1 MLLKN
6 LINNCPK
13 NIKEID
19 IKGISLDSR
28 KVKPGDLFFALKGEK
43 SDGKKFINEAKKRGA
58 RIIVSAIKI
67 KKKNFSI
74 PIIKVK
80 NIRDILSKIC
90 VKFFKYKPKNIIAV
104 TGTNGKSSVADFFYQ
119 ILLLNKIPVATIGTL
134 GVKKN
139 NKIKKL
145 NLTSPDII
153 SIHQELEDIKKHKID
168 NVIIEASSHGL
179 KQGRLNGLNFK
190 AGIFTNFSQDHLDY
204 HKSMKNYLEAKLILF
219 SKLLSKNRYIVTDN
233 KIKEFANLKKI
244 SIKKKLKIIT
254 SNNINLSKVL
264 KNINLT
270 GLFQIKNLKMSI
282 VAAMICGLSK
292 KKIFNIISKIR
303 SVNGRLEL
311 IRTLPNK
318 TKIFV
323 DYAHTPDALKTSLES
338 IRSNN
343 RLTLIFGCGGE
354 RDLKKR
360 RMMSQIANN
369 LCDKIYVTDD
379 NPRSESPSNI
389 RKEIIKHLNKKICI
403 EIGDRSRAIE
413 HAIKNS
419 YPFETILIAG
429 KGHEQFQDY
438 GKKIIKISDKEIIK
452 KIKVKKK
459 RITQQKY
466 NLESNSQLL
475 NKIIDKKNI
484 YKFEG
489 VSIDSKEI
497 KKNNLFIA
505 IKGKKK
511 DGHDFILQ
519 ANKSGASYCVVSK
532 KLNNIKNKRLI
543 YTKNTSNFLN
553 KLAIE
558 KRKSS
563 KAKIIGVTGSAGKTT
578 LKHMLGNILS
588 NYDNTYFSPKSYNNH
603 YGVPLSLSNLE
614 NHHKFGVFEIGMSQ
628 KGEINKLSKIVKP
641 HIGIITNVAEAHI
654 ENFKHINEIAK
665 TKGELIQNVANGGIM
680 ILNRD
685 DKFFNYFKK
694 ISKLNKLRIIS
705 FGVSKKSDV
714 HLISEKK
721 LGNFDLMKIKV
732 FNEILLIKVNSIKT
746 LNILSVIA
754 ALKGLNLNLK
764 LTEKYFNNLFPL
776 EGRGKIYKVNRF
788 KTNFKLIDESYNAN
802 PLSVK
807 EAIINFSTIK
817 KSNFKKYLLL
827 GDMLELGTNSD
838 LYHKNLSKFINNTDI
853 DKFFV
858 YGDHILNTFKYIKK
872 NKQGNILQSKNDFD
886 VLFSDIIRRNDYLMI
901 KGSNATGLNK
911 ICKNIIKGS
920 KNAF

>member
-13 NIKEID
+13 NIKDID

-338 IRSNN
+338 IKSNN

-379 NPRSESPSNI
+379 NPRSESPSKI
-389 RKEIIKHLNKKICI
+389 RKEIIKHLNKKKCI

-419 YPFETILIAG
+419 YPFEIILIAG

-452 KIKVKKK
+452 KLKVKKK
-459 RITQQKY
+459 
-466 NLESNSQLL
+466 ELL
-475 NKIIDKKNI
+475 NK
-484 YKFEG
+484 
-489 VSIDSKEI
+489 
-497 KKNNLFIA
+497 
-505 IKGKKK
+505 
-511 DGHDFILQ
+511 
-519 ANKSGASYCVVSK
+519 
-532 KLNNIKNKRLI
+532 
-543 YTKNTSNFLN
+543 
-553 KLAIE
+553 
-558 KRKSS
+558 
-563 KAKIIGVTGSAGKTT
+563 
-578 LKHMLGNILS
+578 
-588 NYDNTYFSPKSYNNH
+588 
-603 YGVPLSLSNLE
+603 
-614 NHHKFGVFEIGMSQ
+614 
-628 KGEINKLSKIVKP
+628 
-641 HIGIITNVAEAHI
+641 
-654 ENFKHINEIAK
+654 
-665 TKGELIQNVANGGIM
+665 
-680 ILNRD
+680 
-685 DKFFNYFKK
+685 
-694 ISKLNKLRIIS
+694 
-705 FGVSKKSDV
+705 
-714 HLISEKK
+714 
-721 LGNFDLMKIKV
+721 
-732 FNEILLIKVNSIKT
+732 
-746 LNILSVIA
+746 
-754 ALKGLNLNLK
+754 
-764 LTEKYFNNLFPL
+764 
-776 EGRGKIYKVNRF
+776 
-788 KTNFKLIDESYNAN
+788 
-802 PLSVK
+802 
-807 EAIINFSTIK
+807 
-817 KSNFKKYLLL
+817 
-827 GDMLELGTNSD
+827 
-838 LYHKNLSKFINNTDI
+838 
-853 DKFFV
+853 
-858 YGDHILNTFKYIKK
+858 
-872 NKQGNILQSKNDFD
+872 
-886 VLFSDIIRRNDYLMI
+886 
-901 KGSNATGLNK
+901 
-911 ICKNIIKGS
+911 NII
-920 KNAF
+920 